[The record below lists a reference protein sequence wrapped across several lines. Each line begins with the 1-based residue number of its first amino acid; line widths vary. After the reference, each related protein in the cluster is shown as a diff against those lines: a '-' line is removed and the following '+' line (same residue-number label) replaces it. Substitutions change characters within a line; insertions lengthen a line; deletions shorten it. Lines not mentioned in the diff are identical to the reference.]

1 MDHIYLCEIK
11 NSEIDQVPYS
21 KIFGNYVE
29 QMKKISEKFRKYFD
43 EKEQEKIYISKSRSP
58 VQ

>member
-29 QMKKISEKFRKYFD
+29 QMMKISEKFRKYFD
-43 EKEQEKIYISKSRSP
+43 EKEQEKNRYS
-58 VQ
+58 